1 MLCMPV
7 IIGTQYENGYSL
19 IDVICVPAGT
29 RDKYYIRPRLRRS
42 ARILTTAFF
51 ASSGSLPPVMISFPE
66 PKRRTTTLGFSS
78 RYTRPGNCS
87 GSYSIRSRLNPTA
100 ILLRLI
106 AVARSA
112 EEKNYDLG
120 VLKPVHKAR
129 ELFGLVLDPVEIE
142 PYSDLIEVDRCREIG
157 RGNDVLD
164 LVGEF
169 FRDIDTQTAEL
180 VAQNREPLGEA
191 VNALCPGQDYL
202 S

>member
-1 MLCMPV
+1 HQAEAAQIGKDLDNCLLC
-7 IIGTQYENGYSL
+7 IFGFL
-19 IDVICVPAGT
+19 AAGN
-29 RDKYYIRPRLRRS
+29 DQ
-42 ARILTTAFF
+42 
-51 ASSGSLPPVMISFPE
+51 
-66 PKRRTTTLGFSS
+66 FS
-78 RYTRPGNCS
+78 R
-87 GSYSIRSRLNPTA
+87 
-100 ILLRLI
+100 
-106 AVARSA
+106 A